1 YEEMAMQPSDETLV
15 QACRDGDP
23 DAWEALIKRYQALVY
38 SIPIRGGLQSDVAT
52 EVFQGVFA
60 MLVEKLDDIQEPSR
74 IGAWLVTTAR
84 RETWRLARRE
94 RAERLSTEAA
104 TEDEV
109 GEVPDRDILPEEQL
123 LRMETQHLVR
133 TGMAALD
140 ERCRTLLTL
149 LFYRPEPPSYAEIA
163 AMLGTSEGSIGPAR
177 IRCLQKLRRILE
189 DAGL

>member
-1 YEEMAMQPSDETLV
+1 MQPSDETLV
-15 QACRDGDP
+15 QACRDGDA
-23 DAWEALIKRYQALVY
+23 DAWEALITRYQALVY
-38 SIPIRGGLQSDVAT
+38 SIPIRGGLQSDAAT

-60 MLVEKLDDIQEPSR
+60 KLVEKLDDIEEPSR

-84 RETWRLARRE
+84 RETWRLARRA

-109 GEVPDRDILPEEQL
+109 GEVPDGDILPEEQL

-149 LFYRPEPPSYAEIA
+149 LFYRPEPPPYAEIA